1 MPPRIGESTA
11 RTIRT
16 IGALSA
22 VGFAFVLAIV
32 LGFWIGHTLDGW
44 FGTSPWLSLLFFFL
58 GLAAGVLNVFR
69 TVRSVTRDMDDSNQ
83 Q

>member
-11 RTIRT
+11 KTIRT

-32 LGFWIGHTLDGW
+32 LGFWMGHTLDGW
-44 FGTSPWLSLLFFFL
+44 LGTSPWLSLVFFFL
-58 GLAAGVLNVFR
+58 GLAAGMLNVFR
-69 TVRSVTRDMDDSNQ
+69 TMKSVSQDSNER
-83 Q
+83 